1 MSLSVKLCITSVL
14 LCLLGPIPASAA
26 DPTADAQAAA
36 ARWDKTYNSGDMDG
50 LKALYA
56 TDAMVIPK
64 GAAVSG
70 ADKISAF
77 FAGLKAKGFEEHAI
91 KVNSAQMKGDVL
103 LVTGRWSMSGPGE
116 GGAKKTFE
124 GNWVNVLE
132 REGKD
137 WRTVLHTWN

>member
-1 MSLSVKLCITSVL
+1 MHLAHKLRGTAIL
-14 LCLLGPIPASAA
+14 LCLVVPTLATAA
-26 DPTADAQAAA
+26 DPTSDAKSAA
-36 ARWDKTYNSGDMDG
+36 ARWDQTYNSGDMDG

-70 ADKISAF
+70 AEGIGAF
-77 FAGLKAKGFEEHAI
+77 FAGLKAKGFEDHTV
-91 KVNSAQMKGDVL
+91 KVQSAQMKGDLL
-103 LVTGRWSMSGPGE
+103 LVTGRWAMSGPAE
-116 GGAKKTFE
+116 GGAKKAFE

-132 REGKD
+132 RKGND